1 MLVMEFSTSDL
12 ARLRF
17 AISPLLE
24 LWMSIGALQC
34 GSAPIHQPW
43 IIETR
48 EKVRD
53 LDLGMLYALRPPRGI
68 TPDFIHPP
76 PTSPLMELD
85 DELERMLAT
94 PQERVST
101 DLELSYGSSLP
112 PALKAFDSNPREAV
126 VLLAETL
133 RAYWAQAVAPHW
145 DRIFSVLESDV
156 LQRARQQAA
165 GGVCTLFD
173 DIHTTVRFSEQ
184 RLEIDNPWDCS
195 RTLDGQGLLLV
206 PSVFIWPHVAVIEEK
221 PWQPTL
227 IYPAQGAALLWEPPP
242 SPSEALVALMGPRR
256 AAVLEVLD
264 VPRSTTELSRLL
276 EIPAGSVS
284 QHLTVLRNA
293 GLVTRRRMGQ
303 VVLYR
308 RSRKGDQ
315 LES

>member
-1 MLVMEFSTSDL
+1 
-12 ARLRF
+12 
-17 AISPLLE
+17 
-24 LWMSIGALQC
+24 
-34 GSAPIHQPW
+34 
-43 IIETR
+43 
-48 EKVRD
+48 
-53 LDLGMLYALRPPRGI
+53 
-68 TPDFIHPP
+68 
-76 PTSPLMELD
+76 
-85 DELERMLAT
+85 
-94 PQERVST
+94 
-101 DLELSYGSSLP
+101 
-112 PALKAFDSNPREAV
+112 
-126 VLLAETL
+126 
-133 RAYWAQAVAPHW
+133 
-145 DRIFSVLESDV
+145 
-156 LQRARQQAA
+156 
-165 GGVCTLFD
+165 
-173 DIHTTVRFSEQ
+173 
-184 RLEIDNPWDCS
+184 
-195 RTLDGQGLLLV
+195 
-206 PSVFIWPHVAVIEEK
+206 VIEEK